1 MGAGTTFRTHRI
13 VVLWLTHLLYSHLL
27 VRVRV
32 LILSLKYIQAS
43 EGLSTKDAGAR
54 FDELGPNEVPFK
66 PESIWVSIGEE
77 MFTMFRVYQFLIYAI
92 WLWYAYIFVGA
103 LLFVIVLVAAGITI
117 VNRRRG
123 QYAIAKVQCHF

>member
-1 MGAGTTFRTHRI
+1 M
-13 VVLWLTHLLYSHLL
+13 
-27 VRVRV
+27 
-32 LILSLKYIQAS
+32 ILSLKSIQAS

-66 PESIWVSIGEE
+66 PESIWVSVREE

-103 LLFVIVLVAAGITI
+103 LLLVIVLVAAGITI

-123 QYAIAKVQCHF
+123 QYAIAKVQKCSF